1 MLGSLRHSIDKSD
14 SITLFGSEDT
24 FPSVSLSAKKL
35 KLFINDRDSKENEK
49 NVDVTGWILTSYVQ
63 KNKINKIDNDSDS

>member
-49 NVDVTGWILTSYVQ
+49 KVDVAGWILTSYVQ

>member
-35 KLFINDRDSKENEK
+35 KLFINDCDSKENEN

>member
-1 MLGSLRHSIDKSD
+1 MGLKI
-14 SITLFGSEDT
+14 

-49 NVDVTGWILTSYVQ
+49 NVDVTEWILTSYVQ